1 MEVVEKVLIFFLPYF
16 GRKIQFKM
24 EVVEESVLIFFIF
37 GHIFGGKIEFQMEVM
52 EKSVKIDFFPYFW

>member
-1 MEVVEKVLIFFLPYF
+1 
-16 GRKIQFKM
+16 M